1 MAAFIGWPFLF
12 MTAIGAALTA
22 CQTFRVSI
30 ATSFILRFGIEVSVD
45 SRSLKRLRSIGEE
58 KGTEPSSVFVLAGGF
73 GLAFLRRRR

>member
-45 SRSLKRLRSIGEE
+45 SRWIAHE
-58 KGTEPSSVFVLAGGF
+58 GF
-73 GLAFLRRRR
+73 AVVNSKAL